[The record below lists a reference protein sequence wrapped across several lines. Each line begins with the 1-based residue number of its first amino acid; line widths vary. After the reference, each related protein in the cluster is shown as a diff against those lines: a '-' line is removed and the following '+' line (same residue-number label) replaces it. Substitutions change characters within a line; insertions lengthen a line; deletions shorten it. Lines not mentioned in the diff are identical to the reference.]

1 MWIEPG
7 QHREKRAGGVIF
19 EPMGWEKAGV
29 GVAIPAGPPGKA
41 GRESGALARRRMEK
55 EGGMIFEPMG
65 RERAPA
71 GPPGKTGRGSG
82 AFARRR
88 MKKEGDYVDRN
99 AGHDTG

>member
-1 MWIEPG
+1 MRIEPG

-19 EPMGWEKAGV
+19 EPMGREKAGV
-29 GVAIPAGPPGKA
+29 GVAIPAEPPGNA
-41 GRESGALARRRMEK
+41 
-55 EGGMIFEPMG
+55 
-65 RERAPA
+65 
-71 GPPGKTGRGSG
+71 GRGSG